1 MALLLNRQDV
11 ADVLTM
17 KDTIDILE
25 KAFTDYKNGRVVM
38 PVRLNITAPDHAGL
52 SLFMP
57 CYLKGLGA
65 LGIKTVTVYKDN
77 PAKYKM
83 PTVMGTITL
92 LDEKTGNTLAIM
104 DGGYLTGMRT
114 GAVAGLASKYMA
126 NKNSSAMGMLGAGVM
141 AKFQLRAVAE
151 AFKLSRVKLFA
162 LDEPA
167 KIRGFKEEMEGVCG
181 VNIEIVDSAEKAVHA
196 SDIVTLITSSKDP
209 VLEGTWLSPGTHING
224 VGSHA
229 PAFRELDAATI
240 KRSKVV
246 CDSIEACRAEA
257 GDFIIP
263 FSEAEIDESIL
274 DTELG
279 DVVAGKKVR
288 ESDTDITLFKSV
300 GLALQ
305 DISVADFVYRKA
317 KEMGRGL
324 EFNF

>member
-1 MALLLNRQDV
+1 MAILLNRQDV
-11 ADVLTM
+11 AELLTM

-25 KAFTDYKNGRVVM
+25 KAFIDYKNGQVDM
-38 PVRLNITAPDHAGL
+38 PVRLGITAPDYSGL
-52 SLFMP
+52 SLYMP

-65 LGIKTVTVYKDN
+65 LGIKTVTVFKDN
-77 PAKYKM
+77 PAKFKM

-114 GAVAGLASKYMA
+114 GAVAGLASKFMA
-126 NKNSSAMGMLGAGVM
+126 NDNSSVMGLLGAGVM

-151 AFKLSRVKLFA
+151 VIKLSKVKLFA
-162 LDEPA
+162 IDEPA
-167 KIRGFKEEMEGVCG
+167 KINEFKSEMEKATGVD
-181 VNIEIVDSAEKAVHA
+181 IEIVDSAEKAVHA

-209 VLEGTWLSPGTHING
+209 VINGSWLSPGTHING

-229 PAFRELDAATI
+229 PTFRELDVSTI
-240 KRSKVV
+240 KKSKIV
-246 CDSIEACRAEA
+246 CDSLEACRAEA

-263 FSEAEIDESIL
+263 FDADEIDGSIL
-274 DTELG
+274 NTELG
-279 DVVAGKKVR
+279 DVVTGKKIR
-288 ESDTDITLFKSV
+288 ESDSDITLFKSV

-305 DISVADFVYRKA
+305 DISVANFVYQKA
-317 KEMGRGL
+317 VEKSKGV